1 MIIAKQKN
9 LAEIG
14 RMIAPYGRI
23 FLIGCGTCM
32 TFCSTGGR
40 DEVEKLAEELIVE
53 RDDLVVEKATIPRQC
68 SEKFIDRLKEKVRDF
83 EAILSMACGNG
94 VQAVARRFP
103 DKRVLPALN
112 TQFIGIE
119 EERGVWS
126 EMCMACGDCILWRTA
141 GICPVT
147 RCAKGLLNG
156 PCGGSSNGRCEVSK
170 DIPCAWQEIYHGL
183 KRLKLIHYL
192 REEVLQTKAFIHPGR
207 VVRED
212 LQVQQSTCKDLIR
225 VSNEF

>member
-9 LAEIG
+9 LAEIEQ
-14 RMIAPYGRI
+14 MIAPYSRI
-23 FLIGCGTCM
+23 LIVGCGTCM
-32 TFCSTGGR
+32 TFCSAGGPE
-40 DEVEKLAEELIVE
+40 EVKKLAENLIAGRE
-53 RDDLVVEKATIPRQC
+53 GLIIEQSMIPRQC
-68 SEKFIDRLKEKVRDF
+68 SEKFIDRLDNKVRDF
-83 EAILSMACGNG
+83 KAILSMACGNG

-119 EERGVWS
+119 KEPGVWT

-156 PCGGSSNGRCEVSK
+156 PCGGSQEGRCEVSK
-170 DIPCAWQEIYHGL
+170 DISCAWQEIYHGL
-183 KRLKLIHYL
+183 KRLGLLDYL
-192 REEVLQTKAFIHPGR
+192 KGGVQVKSWPIHPGR
-207 VVRED
+207 
-212 LQVQQSTCKDLIR
+212 L
-225 VSNEF
+225 VSEELKPQP